1 MDNFRELDA
10 NTIKAVRHSRRSR
23 LCDFTSREIIA
34 LFCDESISRI
44 AHALAIEP
52 NAVYYDSHFCRDSA
66 ALLDDA
72 IYRLDEKYRS
82 LMTQRGIMDDNV
94 FKAHR
99 EIFRRLKRQLEKR
112 YRHAE
117 KLAVLEWKAEEESQ
131 HGVPHEQFGKYRDFG

>member
-10 NTIKAVRHSRRSR
+10 STISIVRHSRRSR
-23 LCDFTSREIIA
+23 LCDFTSREIVA
-34 LFCDESISRI
+34 LFSDESISRI
-44 AHALAIEP
+44 AHTLAIEP
-52 NAVYYDSHFCRDSA
+52 HSVHYDSHFCRDSA
-66 ALLDDA
+66 TLLDDA
-72 IYRLDEKYRS
+72 ICRLDEKYRS
-82 LMTQRGIMDDNV
+82 LMKQRGIMDDKV

-131 HGVPHEQFGKYRDFG
+131 RGVPHEKFGKYRNFG